1 MSVDVEFQCRIAVA
15 GLVWFLPFLIQR
27 EGKISK
33 FDNGQAEKDRSE
45 LPNKRLLLAVAL
57 AGIVYWC
64 MRPPW
69 EQAVPE
75 DKM

>member
-15 GLVWFLPFLIQR
+15 GLVWFLPFQIQR

-45 LPNKRLLLAVAL
+45 LPNKRGHKRLLLAVGL
-57 AGIVYWC
+57 ILCIGVL
-64 MRPPW
+64 RS
-69 EQAVPE
+69 
-75 DKM
+75 